1 MKKNIIVLLN
11 AEGDILK
18 AEKTQDN
25 LFRVIDQYGISLQL
39 WSSET
44 IYKFTRGEISI
55 EDSRSRIFNYSNFP
69 GSMKPDLKKLDE
81 FIGIDIEGK
90 TY

>member
-1 MKKNIIVLLN
+1 MKNSIVLLN
-11 AEGDILK
+11 AEGNILK
-18 AEKTQDN
+18 AEKTKDN
-25 LFRVIDQYGISLQL
+25 LFRIIDQYGISLQL

-44 IYKFTRGEISI
+44 LYKFTRGEISI
-55 EDSRSRIFNYSNFP
+55 EDSKNRIFNYSIFP